1 MEDIIKQKD
10 EEIKRLHEVYDI
22 ENVLRQI
29 EVLNEEN
36 DKMYEELM
44 MLKNQLYIVKTRFNS
59 YKHRIKSVIE
69 LIKRSIHV
77 LNLTTWIKPS
87 KIPANTWIT
96 RAGIVNKRVLGIVCF
111 NNSVTGLWFA

>member
-59 YKHRIKSVIE
+59 YKHRIKSVLE
-69 LIKRSIHV
+69 V
-77 LNLTTWIKPS
+77 LHKYVNLTYGDENVG
-87 KIPANTWIT
+87 ANLLEWAIDSESDEDED
-96 RAGIVNKRVLGIVCF
+96 N
-111 NNSVTGLWFA
+111 

>member
-22 ENVLRQI
+22 ENVMRQI

-44 MLKNQLYIVKTRFNS
+44 MLKNQMYTVKTRFNS
-59 YKHRIKSVIE
+59 YKHNVKS
-69 LIKRSIHV
+69 
-77 LNLTTWIKPS
+77 
-87 KIPANTWIT
+87 
-96 RAGIVNKRVLGIVCF
+96 VLGILKKHV
-111 NNSVTGLWFA
+111 NEAYGDEHIGSSLLEWVIDTDSDEDN